1 MIINKYGTKK
11 EKKGHNKKKNPGAP
25 TSSHIANLVFI
36 PYDYKLW
43 SICLEHKLVYTR
55 FIDDLTF
62 SSQSDF
68 KELSMELVDII
79 NRSPFKISHR
89 KTFYSDKP
97 VEVTGVVVKQ
107 NKLEVTNAFK
117 SKSQAELSEA
127 AIRSRKSYENRI
139 NKA

>member
-1 MIINKYGTKK
+1 MVYKWCIRP
-11 EKKGHNKKKNPGAP
+11 KG
-25 TSSHIANLVFI
+25 
-36 PYDYKLW
+36 Y
-43 SICLEHKLVYTR
+43 
-55 FIDDLTF
+55 
-62 SSQSDF
+62 
-68 KELSMELVDII
+68 DII